1 MLAVVPQKEEQRLK
15 DARELN
21 YVKIFELHEILAPL
35 LRSQWVVLL
44 FGVISIFVWS
54 SNAICLGSS
63 ELLAFDLLL
72 VKRSLLGSKERS
84 LHELKAGFS
93 KHGLSALF
101 GTGIATILRLE
112 CLFRPNLELCVVKSL
127 IDILVFSIKFK
138 LVKYVNDVIFQILL
152 LILLPNVAV
161 LLDHAQS

>member
-101 GTGIATILRLE
+101 GTGIVTILRLE

-138 LVKYVNDVIFQILL
+138 LVKYVNDVIFQIFL

>member
-44 FGVISIFVWS
+44 FGVISVFVWS
-54 SNAICLGSS
+54 SNALCLGSS
-63 ELLAFDLLL
+63 EPLTFDLLL
-72 VKRSLLGSKERS
+72 MKRSLLGSKERS
-84 LHELKAGFS
+84 LHKLKAGFS
-93 KHGLSALF
+93 KHGLSTLF
-101 GTGIATILRLE
+101 GTGIVTILRLE
-112 CLFRPNLELCVVKSL
+112 CLFGPNLELCVVKSFM
-127 IDILVFSIKFK
+127 DILVFPIKFK

-152 LILLPNVAV
+152 LILLPNIAV

>member
-1 MLAVVPQKEEQRLK
+1 LLAVVPQKEEQRLK
-15 DARELN
+15 NARELN

-72 VKRSLLGSKERS
+72 VKRSLFGSKERS

-93 KHGLSALF
+93 KHGLSSLF
-101 GTGIATILRLE
+101 GTGIVTILRLE